1 MDALFEIRKVP
12 KRGKWHYRYNSG
24 YRDYHYYGE
33 EITSEILKG
42 NKTICKKS
50 SKNSKS
56 NNKINSNGK
65 GMEEYNKWVLYVIES
80 NPCITK
86 MKLKD
91 FKNYVIDLCE
101 SKCDVKSMNML
112 KDKTPQQW
120 SSMRENSLLTHP
132 DFEGK
137 IFLDNH
143 KMKNISLSIVGG
155 NNNFD

>member
-1 MDALFEIRKVP
+1 MVSILLFIITLFLAVITFLITFSLIKINDFIEGIMDALFEIRKVP

-50 SKNSKS
+50 GKNSKS

-80 NPCITK
+80 N
-86 MKLKD
+86 
-91 FKNYVIDLCE
+91 
-101 SKCDVKSMNML
+101 
-112 KDKTPQQW
+112 
-120 SSMRENSLLTHP
+120 R
-132 DFEGK
+132 
-137 IFLDNH
+137 
-143 KMKNISLSIVGG
+143 
-155 NNNFD
+155 